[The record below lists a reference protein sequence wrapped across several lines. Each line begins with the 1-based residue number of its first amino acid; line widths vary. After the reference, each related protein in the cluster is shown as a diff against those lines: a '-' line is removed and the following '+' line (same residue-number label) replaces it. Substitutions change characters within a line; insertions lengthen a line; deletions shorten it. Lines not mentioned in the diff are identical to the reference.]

1 MKITPTLV
9 FIVLATISCL
19 SSKNKNMKNTATYNV
34 TRLTESMQIDGIWDK
49 PQWQNIQAVDINN
62 YMGEIPKFR
71 PSVQAKMMYDNE
83 NLYVIF
89 RVQDRFV
96 RCITKEYNGPVW
108 EDACAEFFFAPDT
121 SSPGRYFNLEM
132 NCGGTPLMH
141 YNLVPRK
148 ESIPLEPEDIRKI
161 AISHTLP
168 QVIDPEMT
176 EPVTWILEYK
186 IPLELLEKYAPVTRP
201 KKGVTWRA
209 NFYKIAE
216 NNSNPH
222 YITWSV
228 VENDKPD
235 FHLPQYFGTIVFE

>member
-1 MKITPTLV
+1 MKITTKLA
-9 FIVLATISCL
+9 FIVLAAISCTGL
-19 SSKNKNMKNTATYNV
+19 KSENMEKTITYNV
-34 TRLTESMQIDGIWDK
+34 SRLTQSMQIDGIWDK
-49 PQWQNIQAVDINN
+49 TQWQNVQPIEIVN
-62 YMGEIPKFR
+62 YMGELPKFR
-71 PSVQAKMMYDNE
+71 PVAQAKMMYDDMF
-83 NLYVIF
+83 LYVIF
-89 RVQDRFV
+89 QIQDCFV
-96 RCITKEYNGPVW
+96 RCLTKDINGPVW

-121 SSPGRYFNLEM
+121 SNPMRYFNLEM

-148 ESIPLEPEDIRKI
+148 ETIPIEPEDIRKI
-161 AISHTLP
+161 EIAHTLP
-168 QVIDPEMT
+168 KVIDPET
-176 EPVTWILEYK
+176 TDPVTWILEYK

-201 KKGVTWRA
+201 KKGIVWKA

-228 VENDKPD
+228 VKNENPD